1 MIEEVKDLMEDVK
14 DKVGDN
20 GFTFIILALVAVGI
34 YLVYRSFSS
43 GSAVEY
49 APTSVTGYPSVGEN
63 ADVVMDSVNNAI
75 EGSYN
80 DLSSNMNS
88 RFEYIDGILDEIQT
102 DIDKST
108 NEIIQNTNQNTESVI
123 QSSNQNTN
131 TIVQTSNQNTNSI
144 IQNSNQNTQS
154 IIQNSNQNKQEVQ
167 KVVEEVKQV
176 VSKVDNTENVTQSY
190 TPPKPTVTTP
200 EPTVTTPAKPSV
212 SYYTYTTKSG
222 LNTST
227 SIVDALKATGTDSSF
242 AHRKAIAQANGIS
255 NYTGS
260 YSQNVTL
267 LNKMKSGQL
276 IKA

>member
-1 MIEEVKDLMEDVK
+1 MIEEVKDLMDDVK

-20 GFTFIILALVAVGI
+20 GFTFIILALVAVGF

-43 GSAVEY
+43 GSTVEY
-49 APTSVTGYPSVGEN
+49 APTSVTGYPTVGEN
-63 ADVVMDSVNNAI
+63 ADVVMDSVNSNI
-75 EGSYN
+75 EGAYN
-80 DLSSNMNS
+80 DLSTNMNS
-88 RFEYIDGILDEIQT
+88 RFEYIDGILDEILT

-144 IQNSNQNTQS
+144 IQNSNQNTNS

-167 KVVEEVKQV
+167 KAVEEVKQV

-190 TPPKPTVTTP
+190 TPPKT
-200 EPTVTTPAKPSV
+200 TVTTPAPTPTQAPKV
-212 SYYTYTTKSG
+212 NYYTYTTKSG
-222 LNTST
+222 LNTDT
-227 SIVDALKATGTDSSF
+227 SIVDALKATGADSSF
-242 AHRKAIAQANGIS
+242 THRKAIAQANGIS